1 MIMRSVKE
9 LQGFTIAATDGEI
22 GAIDAVYFDDE
33 KWTIR
38 HLVVDTGG
46 WLSGRKVLI
55 SPRSVLGV
63 NWADEVVRVDL
74 TQQQIEDSPDID
86 TDRPVSR
93 QHETEFDNY
102 YGYPSYWAGPFL
114 WGYAPLPLFGG
125 TLPIEDARRRAVE
138 DSGRQEMT
146 ERIEQE
152 RDHHLRSSKE
162 VVGYD
167 IQATNDAIGHV
178 DDFLFDEEDWSIQ
191 MVVVATSNWWPGK
204 HVLISP
210 RRIDYVS
217 WNDKNVVVKIT
228 REEIENS
235 PEYDAQHPSPRETQ
249 GDLYRHFD
257 RMT

>member
-1 MIMRSVKE
+1 MHSVKE
-9 LQGFTIAATDGEI
+9 LQSFTIAATDGEI

-38 HLVVDTGG
+38 HLVVDTDG

-55 SPRSVLGV
+55 SPRSVVGV
-63 NWADEVVRVDL
+63 NGPDEVVRVDL
-74 TQQQIEDSPDID
+74 TRRQIEDSPDID
-86 TDRPVSR
+86 SDRPVSR
-93 QHETEFDNY
+93 QHETEFDIY
-102 YGYPSYWAGPFL
+102 YGYPSYWAGPML
-114 WGYAPLPLFGG
+114 WGYAPLPLLGG
-125 TLPIEDARRRAVE
+125 ALPIE
-138 DSGRQEMT
+138 DSGRQEVR

-162 VVGYD
+162 AIGYD
-167 IQATNDAIGHV
+167 VQATNDAIGHV
-178 DDFLFDEEDWSIQ
+178 DDFLFDEKDWSIQ
-191 MVVVATSNWWPGK
+191 MMVVATSNWWPGK

-217 WNDKNVVVKIT
+217 WNEKNVVMKIT

-235 PEYDAQHPSPRETQ
+235 PEYDAQHPPSRETQ
-249 GDLYRHFD
+249 RDLYRHFD